1 MAFEDNDI
9 QTQLAQATPN
19 APTADDAQAAKDS
32 ASAQQLVSAASAPH
46 QLSQPDASGWRHT
59 IDLGKDATASRP
71 VIPANFGNQMA
82 VAFQNAI
89 KSAPDIT
96 SQPGWVGKLLLGSG
110 IEGLAKHGQPVDP
123 ASQIAP
129 KTGPGSAGFDADTT
143 RPTTAPVV
151 APRRSPVQGILDQLG
166 DAAAAP
172 GPGGALGGFVRAAK
186 AGAQRS
192 QEEQNS
198 RLVMAEANSRMLH
211 EQALVHKQ
219 GVDAQN
225 ESIKDGTEYIKA
237 LTTPVPGAG
246 PDSDGKVN
254 ATHKTSDEL
263 NAMIGKG
270 FDPTTQTPVP
280 DGKELVKNDANGF
293 PIYRTTYSLV
303 TPAKA
308 VKITPAI
315 AKLLNENTGSDWA
328 VDDDPEK
335 QQTMSGVDLNAL
347 IQKAN
352 DAKAAARAAQV
363 KDAKDQKEID
373 EAQNSKSAKSL
384 LGSQTF
390 TNALNGH
397 TTPGKNGEQ
406 DPFAIVKT
414 YDYFMT
420 HPEDQAKVVK
430 ESGAANFSDAYM
442 KYAGGENY
450 FKGLRE
456 EFQKAQAKTQDTRQE
471 VLEKARTN
479 PAEIEKDIFGVEAV
493 AKSILSAPKDSKDV
507 SDQDRQDAADILQV
521 VKEVKQSK
529 IDFEKAKAEGK
540 KEAATGYQGSESA
553 TTPEAFLK
561 SLKPG
566 EQETVKLIGEGRAG
580 KINLGFIVRSHPE
593 ILSAVAKAYPNFD
606 QGKVDAY
613 IKAVDDFNDAKI
625 ANQLLSGGT
634 VLQHLQEARELNTN
648 ASHLGIGGLGGP
660 AYIAY
665 KNKVDTLANEL
676 GQFYGADTVPGIES
690 FKSTILSTLPGDRE
704 AAILT
709 QAKSMTDR
717 LNGLVTR
724 WRNAAPSKV
733 YEAKMPWISP
743 EGQWGLSKLSPQF
756 AQDYPELVQQGAQ
769 TPAAKREQKAA
780 GANAPAQTQPKIGD
794 KFMQNGHQFTVTAVE
809 NGKITG
815 AE

>member
-32 ASAQQLVSAASAPH
+32 ASAQQLVSAASAPR
-46 QLSQPDASGWRHT
+46 QLSQPDASGWRHS
-59 IDLGKDATASRP
+59 IDLEKDAAASRP
-71 VIPANFGNQMA
+71 VIPTNFGNQMA

-110 IEGLAKHGQPVDP
+110 IEGLAKHGQPVNP
-123 ASQIAP
+123 ASQIVP

-186 AGAQRS
+186 AGTQRS

-211 EQALVHKQ
+211 EQALVHKS
-219 GVDAQN
+219 GVDAIN
-225 ESIKDGTEYIKA
+225 ESVKDGLETIKN
-237 LTTPVPGAG
+237 LTTAVPGAG
-246 PDSDGKVN
+246 PDSAGHVDAKG
-254 ATHKTSDEL
+254 KTSDEL

-328 VDDDPEK
+328 VDEDPEK
-335 QQTMSGVDLNAL
+335 QQTMSGVDLNAQ

-352 DAKAAARAAQV
+352 DAKIAARTAQV

-373 EAQNSKSAKSL
+373 EAQNSKAAKSL

-406 DPFAIVKT
+406 DPFAVVKT

-456 EFQKAQAKTQDTRQE
+456 EFQKAQAKTQDTVDE
-471 VLEKARTN
+471 MLNKAQTD
-479 PAEIEKDIFGVEAV
+479 PKEIEGHTPAFTA
-493 AKSILSAPKDSKDV
+493 AMKSIIADPNAPPEKKKK
-507 SDQDRQDAADILQV
+507 AADVLAV
-521 VKEVKQSK
+521 VQDVRQGE
-529 IDFEKAKAEGK
+529 IDLEKAKAEGK
-540 KEAATGYQGSESA
+540 KESAEGFKGDPNATS
-553 TTPEAFLK
+553 PEAFLS
-561 SLKPG
+561 SLKP
-566 EQETVKLIGEGRAG
+566 EEASLINLIHSGRAPLLRLEYLAAR
-580 KINLGFIVRSHPE
+580 KPE
-593 ILSAVAKAYPNFD
+593 ILEAVEKAFPGEFD
-606 QGKVDAY
+606 ASKVKGYADTYKDFTSGKTSV
-613 IKAVDDFNDAKI
+613 
-625 ANQLLSGGT
+625 QLNSGGT
-634 VLQHLQEARELNTN
+634 ALLHLRELRDLNTN
-648 ASHLGIGGLGGP
+648 ASHIPGTP
-660 AYIAY
+660 AYNAY
-665 KNKVDTLANEL
+665 ENKVDTLSTEL
-676 GQFYGADTVPGIES
+676 AKFYGDATVPAIAAI
-690 FKSTILSTLPGDRE
+690 KKTLMANLPGGRE
-704 AAILT
+704 AAITT
-709 QAKSMTDR
+709 QAKSMGDKMDAFQQTWD
-717 LNGLVTR
+717 
-724 WRNAAPSKV
+724 NAAPSKT
-733 YEAKMPWISP
+733 YQAPMPHISAKAFQARAALDP
-743 EGQWGLSKLSPQF
+743 
-756 AQDYPELVQQGAQ
+756 DYAKAHPEL
-769 TPAAKREQKAA
+769 TTS
-780 GANAPAQTQPKIGD
+780 QTQPKIGD